1 MKTQT
6 MIFKYSLI
14 SCPWWITSIAFFIN
28 LNCYALALGETQD
41 LPFHTGEKITLQ
53 VRWSFILA
61 GEATM
66 ELLPSTN
73 INGEDSYHLLLT
85 ARSSKIVDIFYKVRD
100 RIEAYTDLNMTH
112 SLLYI
117 ESNQGKSP
125 KDTAINFDWEKQEAQ
140 YSRTG
145 EREKRTPISIMP
157 GTFDPLSVFYAF
169 RLNDL
174 KENNEITIPAT
185 DGNKMVLGKINVIKK
200 ETIKVLG
207 ISYDTFLV
215 EAELGEL
222 GGVFEKS
229 KDAKLQIWVTADNRR
244 IPVRIKSKMTVG
256 SFVAE
261 LISYNEGVTSP
272 IPDSGSNDIK

>member
-1 MKTQT
+1 MKNN
-6 MIFKYSLI
+6 LI
-14 SCPWWITSIAFFIN
+14 IIIISIVFYIN
-28 LNCYALALGETQD
+28 LNCYNLALGETLD

-53 VRWSFILA
+53 VRWAFIIA
-61 GEATM
+61 GEATI
-66 ELLPSTN
+66 ELLPSAN
-73 INGEDSYHLLLT
+73 INGKDSFHFLFT
-85 ARSSKIVDIFYKVRD
+85 AHTSKFADVFYKVRD
-100 RIEAYTDLNMTH
+100 RIESYTDLNMTH

-125 KDTAINFDWEKQEAQ
+125 KDIAIKFDWEKQEAL

-145 EREKRTPISIMP
+145 ESEKRAPISIMP

-169 RLNDL
+169 RLYNL
-174 KENNEITIPAT
+174 KEGDEITIPAT
-185 DGNKMVLGKINVIKK
+185 DGKKMLLGKLNIIKREMINVG
-200 ETIKVLG
+200 G

-215 EAELGEL
+215 EPELGEL

-244 IPVRIKSKMTVG
+244 IPVRIKSKLTVG
-256 SFVAE
+256 SFIAE
-261 LISYNEGVTSP
+261 LTSYNEGVNGS